1 MSNSYESPKRCW
13 EVLNSMKN
21 TVVRRA
27 ERYASWTIPTL
38 CPPDGFTE
46 QTELQNDYQSVGAEC
61 VNSLSNR
68 LVLNLFAPSR
78 PFMKFDAP
86 SSLVQELKI
95 DPAELTDFLAAAER
109 DCVKMLDQMACRPRL
124 YESIKHL
131 IVTGNCLVVLG
142 EDKSTPLRAIP
153 LKKYCVKR
161 AKSGKVVTIVVK
173 ETLTFDELDQKMQK
187 YLLEYAPQS
196 YGGEGHK
203 IQCEWYTEITLQDD
217 GRYAVRTCVDDV
229 MVEGGRYTA
238 MYTEEDLPYRAL
250 TWELPDGWH
259 YGIGLV
265 EQHAGDFAAISTM
278 SAAQLQSA
286 ILASEFRWLVNP
298 AGLTQPED
306 VVNSQNGDVIPGS
319 PDDVQAI
326 SAAGAGVAQALTM
339 QDTILSKYITRIGRA
354 FLLASAAQRDAERV
368 TAEEIRRDV
377 MELETSLGGV
387 YSRLAVDYQLPL
399 AYWLAKMKGVS
410 LSGTN
415 IKPLIITGLDALSRN
430 SDLEN
435 LMRALNQLVIVGQA
449 ISADRRLSIALN
461 VSSIAAAIFAGNGVD
476 AKAYVNDEQTQ
487 QALLQ
492 QMVQQEQAVAAAP
505 AQARN
510 QGQAQ

>member
-1 MSNSYESPKRCW
+1 MSNAYESPKRCW
-13 EVLNSMKN
+13 EVLNALKN

-27 ERYASWTIPTL
+27 ERYASWTIPSI

-46 QTELQNDYQSVGAEC
+46 QTELQMDYQSVGAEC

-78 PFMKFDAP
+78 PFMRFDVP
-86 SSLVQELKI
+86 KDILDKLNV
-95 DPAELTDFLAAAER
+95 DPAMLQDFLSSAER
-109 DCVKMLDQMACRPRL
+109 NCVKLLDQMSSRPRL

-131 IVTGNCLVVLG
+131 IVTGNCLVQLG
-142 EDKSTPLRAIP
+142 EDKTTPIRAIP

-161 AKSGKVVTIVVK
+161 SMSGKVVVIVIK
-173 ETLTFDELDQKMQK
+173 ECLKFDELDSKMQQMLREQAPHK
-187 YLLEYAPQS
+187 YTGES
-196 YGGEGHK
+196 YK
-203 IQCEWYTEITLQDD
+203 IECEWYTEICLQDD
-217 GRYAVRTCVDDV
+217 GRYAVRTSVDDY
-229 MVEGGRYTA
+229 MVQGGQYTA
-238 MYTEEDLPYRAL
+238 MYTEETLPYRAL

-387 YSRLAVDYQLPL
+387 YSRLAVDYQKPL
-399 AYWLAKMKGVS
+399 AYWLARMQGVK
-410 LSGTN
+410 LEGTD
-415 IKPLIITGLDALSRN
+415 IVPTIITGLDALSRN

-435 LMRALNQLVIVGQA
+435 LMRAINQLVLVGQA
-449 ISADRRLSIALN
+449 IAADRRLAVALN
-461 VSSIAAAIFAGNGVD
+461 VSSIASAIFAGNGVES
-476 AKAYVNDEQTQ
+476 KAFVNDEATQ
-487 QALLQ
+487 QALIQ
-492 QMVQQEQAVAAAP
+492 QMVAQEQAVAAAP

-510 QGQAQ
+510 QAQG

>member
-1 MSNSYESPKRCW
+1 MSSSYESPKRCW
-13 EVLNSMKN
+13 EVLNAMKN

-27 ERYASWTIPTL
+27 ERYASWTIPSL

-78 PFMKFDAP
+78 PFMRFDAP
-86 SSLVQELKI
+86 PSVVEQLNI
-95 DPAELTDFLAAAER
+95 DPARLQDFLAAAER
-109 DCVKMLDQMACRPRL
+109 DCVKMLDQLSSRPKL
-124 YESIKHL
+124 YESLKQL
-131 IVTGNCLVVLG
+131 IVTGNVLVVFG
-142 EDKSTPLRAIP
+142 EDKATPIRAIP
-153 LKKYCVKR
+153 IKKYCVKR
-161 AKSGKVVTIVVK
+161 SMSGKVVTIVIK
-173 ETLTFDELDQKMQK
+173 ESLKFDELDSKVQKE
-187 YLLEYAPQS
+187 LLENSPHKYV
-196 YGGEGHK
+196 GEPYK
-203 IQCEWYTEITLQDD
+203 TTCEWYTEVCLQDD
-217 GRYAVRTCVDDV
+217 GRYAVRTSVDDYLL
-229 MVEGGRYTA
+229 EGGKYTA
-238 MYTEEDLPYRAL
+238 MYTEEALPYRAL

-306 VVNSQNGDVIPGS
+306 VVNSQNGDVIPGT
-319 PDDVQAI
+319 PDDVQAV
-326 SAAGAGVAQALTM
+326 SASGAGVAQALTM
-339 QDTILSKYITRIGRA
+339 QDTILSKYVTRIGRA

-387 YSRLAVDYQLPL
+387 YSRLAVDYQKPL
-399 AYWLAKMKGVS
+399 AYWLARMRGVK
-410 LSGTN
+410 LEGTE
-415 IKPLIITGLDALSRN
+415 ITPTIITGLDALSRN

-435 LMRALNQLVIVGQA
+435 LMRAVNQLVLVGQA
-449 ISADRRLSIALN
+449 LASDRRLSIVLN
-461 VSSIAAAIFAGNGVD
+461 VASIASAIFAGNGVD
-476 AKAYVNDEQTQ
+476 TKTFVNDENTQ
-487 QALLQ
+487 AALMQ
-492 QMVQQEQAVAAAP
+492 QMVAQEQALAAAP

-510 QGQAQ
+510 QAQGQ